1 MCGRCVQLT
10 REESM
15 RLESLSRKKRGGA
28 LLAALFVLGATLS
41 ACDHTTVAPADAEQG
56 PSFRATWAGSRWEG
70 DASAMLIAGGTAG
83 DTLYVLGTNPVNA
96 GQLPIS
102 AVRVKVVFRGAGT
115 YPLGPGAAEVIH
127 LVGGDVVSAQYTT
140 RGSVGTAGTGG
151 TLTVREYGA
160 GWVSGSVVFDAVT
173 TRQSAPYGS
182 TARFDGEFR
191 ARVQQRL

>member
-10 REESM
+10 LEESM
-15 RLESLSRKKRGGA
+15 RLESLFRKKRSGA
-28 LLAALFVLGATLS
+28 LLAALLVLGEMLS
-41 ACDHTTVAPADAEQG
+41 ACDQTTVAPADAEQG

-70 DASAMLIAGGTAG
+70 DASAMLIAGGAAG

-102 AVRVKVVFRGAGT
+102 AVRVRVVFRGAGT
-115 YPLGPGAAEVIH
+115 YTLGPGAAEVIH
-127 LVGGDVVSAQYTT
+127 LLGGDVVTAQYTT
-140 RGSVGTAGTGG
+140 SSSAGPG
-151 TLTVREYGA
+151 TLTVRDYRG
-160 GWVSGSVVFDAVT
+160 GWVSGSVVFDAAA

-191 ARVQQRL
+191 ARVEQRP

>member
-1 MCGRCVQLT
+1 
-10 REESM
+10 M
-15 RLESLSRKKRGGA
+15 RVEIMGNKRRKVA
-28 LLAALFVLGATLS
+28 LLAVLILAGGASS
-41 ACDHTTVAPADAEQG
+41 ACDQSTVGLADSPES
-56 PSFRATWAGSRWEG
+56 PSFRATWAGNRWEG
-70 DASAMLIAGGTAG
+70 DASAQLVPGGTAG
-83 DTLYVLGTNPVNA
+83 DTLYVLGTSPVNA
-96 GQLPIS
+96 GQMPLS
-102 AVRVKVVFRGAGT
+102 AVRVKVVFRGAGM

-127 LVGGDVVSAQYTT
+127 LVGGDVITAQYTT
-140 RGSVGTAGTGG
+140 GGSVGTAGTGG